1 MKKGIITE
9 IDWKYIGAILAN
21 ESDEDQAMF
30 FKSFVQEAK
39 KYGTS
44 YQTYYQMA
52 SIGSKLTE
60 EEKELIS
67 HISYIPED

>member
-1 MKKGIITE
+1 
-9 IDWKYIGAILAN
+9 
-21 ESDEDQAMF
+21 MF

-60 EEKELIS
+60 EDKEIIS